1 MSEQQHDADP
11 YGTFGHAIMHPDA
24 HIRDKAARFVDGKLP
39 QLPPLPEHT
48 EQVGEEHAP
57 SEKDHTAG

>member
-1 MSEQQHDADP
+1 MSEQQHDQADP

-39 QLPPLPEHT
+39 QLPPWPEPEHT
-48 EQVGEEHAP
+48 DQAGEDHAP
-57 SEKDHTAG
+57 DS